1 MTYILHYTFSDLHN
15 SFVIN
20 HNDSYF
26 GLECRC
32 SYMKMLIKKQRL
44 KCVFFSLSLSLGFCL
59 CCCRCAGKCGAYPQ
73 HFDKRRDACK
83 RSLLG
88 VILSVFVIA
97 AMFGGKLRLFIFV
110 FYIFQT

>member
-1 MTYILHYTFSDLHN
+1 MSYILHYTFSDLHN

-32 SYMKMLIKKQRL
+32 SDMKMLIKKQRL
-44 KCVFFSLSLSLGFCL
+44 KCVFFSLGFCL